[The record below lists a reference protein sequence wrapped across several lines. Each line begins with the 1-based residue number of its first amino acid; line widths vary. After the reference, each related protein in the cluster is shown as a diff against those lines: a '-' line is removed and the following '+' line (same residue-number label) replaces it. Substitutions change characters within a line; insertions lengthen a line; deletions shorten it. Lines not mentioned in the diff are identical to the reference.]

1 MINKNEIYS
10 EMTNLV
16 AKLSKDQ
23 NTHIGAVIIGVN
35 GEPISW
41 GYNGTIAG
49 FPDEY
54 IPHSRDEKE
63 LQYMEGDEVIT
74 IISNK
79 YPFMC
84 HGESNAIFYADKSKL
99 IGATLYVNAMPCKL
113 CAKEIARAKIACVF
127 VNNGVTI
134 NGGTLGIDDSITKF
148 IFATAGIKL
157 VIDGVDK
164 KLCNIVEKH

>member
-1 MINKNEIYS
+1 
-10 EMTNLV
+10 MTNLV
-16 AKLSKDQ
+16 AKLSKDK

-63 LQYMEGDEVIT
+63 LSYFEGDKLIDIT
-74 IISNK
+74 SNK

-84 HGESNAIFYADKSKL
+84 HAESNAIFYADKSKL
-99 IGATLYVNAMPCKL
+99 IGATLYVNSMPCKL
-113 CAKEIARAKIACVF
+113 CAKEIARAKIGQVV
-127 VNNGVTI
+127 VNNGVVI
-134 NGGTLGIDDSITKF
+134 NGGTLGLDDAITKF

-157 VIDGVDK
+157 IIDGVDV
-164 KLCNIVEKH
+164 KLSNIFSKNV